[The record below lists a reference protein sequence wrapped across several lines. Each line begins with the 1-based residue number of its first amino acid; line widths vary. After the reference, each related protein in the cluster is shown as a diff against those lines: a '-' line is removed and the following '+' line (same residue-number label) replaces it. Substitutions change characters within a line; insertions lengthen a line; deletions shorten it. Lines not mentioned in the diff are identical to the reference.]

1 MIVKD
6 EEANLDRCLLSL
18 QPLMKEISSE
28 LVIVDT
34 GSTDGTVVIAKQY
47 TDKVYYHLWNNNFSE
62 MRNISIGY
70 ATGEWILIIDADE
83 ALENYDGIVRILTS
97 RPDKKIGGVAL
108 LVKNI
113 TNQSSD
119 SYVGTMSPRIFRRNH
134 EFCYQGVV
142 HNAPIYKGSVI
153 DSANALF
160 HYGYIHSDK
169 ELMERKFQ
177 RTSALLKSELEKNP
191 NNFYYRYQ
199 LGISYSMHGDKELS
213 LRQFENLYLQY
224 QYDDG
229 VLRKNIYIFG
239 VLLQAYLA
247 NDQSGEEVIRAGL
260 HGLRLEPEY
269 VDLYFYLGNVYNLRG
284 EYEDAYSYYAKHADL
299 VSRFG
304 ELKIRLKLAINHYT
318 LDKQADDH
326 YNMAFVSYKN
336 KDYGKARLHIDQ
348 ALDMVEQNVELASRI
363 QRLVLEVDIN
373 DRNYKNCRAIY
384 EKILIRNQLEDIRNL
399 EEHMEK
405 HWQQLSGE
413 DRQCYSGTFQDVPG
427 LYGLL
432 NRIRLQAVKVSREEW
447 LDTLENKDGVK
458 LNALPAYYAPLLVY
472 LMEVYPQ
479 DVWRCSSSFSEQTLV
494 EYMKYMDEVDKSLF
508 VDMCRKFVEIIPED
522 GANQY
527 QMVRIQKSMAKYLLF
542 SGILN
547 EMEYKDVFATYLVT
561 SKNYL
566 ETLYSEIMF
575 EQELVYDLK
584 NREEIFL
591 LYMVLAERFTQD
603 GRKVVQYLKKA
614 LAVYPEMSKGI
625 EIVLK
630 ALSNQETNN
639 EMEQLI
645 EKLLEIVEGHIADR
659 QFDEAL
665 KIVLECEDIL
675 GKNLRLLAKKAEIYL
690 KKYES

>member
-1 MIVKD
+1 MVKD
-6 EEANLDRCLLSL
+6 EETNLERCLQSL
-18 QPLMKEISSE
+18 QPLMQEISSE
-28 LVIVDT
+28 LIIVDT

-97 RPDKKIGGVAL
+97 RPDRKIGGVAL

-113 TNQSSD
+113 TNQSGD
-119 SYVGTMSPRIFRRNH
+119 VYVGTMSPRIFRRNH
-134 EFCYQGVV
+134 EFRYQGVV
-142 HNAPIYKGSVI
+142 HNEPIYKGSVI
-153 DSANALF
+153 DSGNALF

-169 ELMERKFQ
+169 ALMERKFQ
-177 RTSALLKSELEKNP
+177 RTSTLLKSELEKNP

-224 QYDDG
+224 QYEDG

-239 VLLQAYLA
+239 VLLQAFLA
-247 NDQSGEEVIRAGL
+247 NGQLGEEVIRAGV

-269 VDLYFYLGNVYNLRG
+269 LDLYFYLGNVFDLRG
-284 EYEDAYSYYAKHADL
+284 EYEEAYSYFAKHADL

-326 YNMAFVSYKN
+326 YNMAFVSYKS

-348 ALDMVEQNVELASRI
+348 ALNMVGQNVELARRI
-363 QRLVLEVDIN
+363 QSLVLEVDIN
-373 DRNYKNCRAIY
+373 DKNYKNCRTIY
-384 EKILIRNQLEDIRNL
+384 EKILTCNQPEDIQKL
-399 EEHMEK
+399 EEHLEK

-413 DRQCYSGTFQDVPG
+413 DRQSYCDNFQDVPG

-432 NRIRLQAVKVSREEW
+432 NRIRIQAVEVSREEW
-447 LDTLENKDGVK
+447 LDTLENMDGGE

-479 DVWRCSSSFSEQTLV
+479 DVWRCSSYFSEQTLV
-494 EYMKYMDEVDKSLF
+494 EYMKYMDEVDKSWF
-508 VDMCRKFVEIIPED
+508 VNMCRKFVEILPVD

-527 QMVRIQKSMAKYLLF
+527 QIARIKKNMAKYLLF
-542 SGILN
+542 SGVLD
-547 EMEYKDVFATYLVT
+547 EMEYKDIFATYIEAG
-561 SKNYL
+561 KNYL
-566 ETLYSEIMF
+566 ETLYSAIMF
-575 EQELVYDLK
+575 EQELIYDLK
-584 NREEIFL
+584 NREEMFL
-591 LYMVLAERFTQD
+591 LYMVLAERFAGD
-603 GRKVVQYLKKA
+603 GSEVVKYLKKA
-614 LAVYPEMSKGI
+614 LAVYPEMSKGVKI
-625 EIVLK
+625 ALQS
-630 ALSNQETNN
+630 LSNQEGNS

-645 EKLLEIVEGHIADR
+645 EKLLVIVEGHIADK

-675 GKNLRLLAKKAEIYL
+675 GKNLRLLAKKAEIYQ
-690 KKYES
+690 KKYEN